1 MRPKVVALFMV
12 SLLLLPVRAQQP
24 GTQSRPQQPD
34 SQKPP
39 AKFPPQPPIPE
50 AQQKKSPEP
59 IDQDD
64 VVRITTNVVQ
74 IDAVVA
80 KDGKQVTDLKAEDF
94 EIFEDKKPQKITN
107 FSYVSNISTSSEN
120 VVITAPN
127 KDPNAAPIAPVVV
140 GAGDPHRTMA
150 IVVDDLGIAFES
162 IGRVRNQLRK
172 FIEQDMRPNDL
183 VAIIRTGGE
192 VGALQQFTTDKR
204 LLLRAIENLRW
215 NNSSRAGVS
224 MMPPLGL
231 DIGAPLSSNIQY
243 PIMDTLNAI
252 RFILNGLRTMP
263 GRKSMLILSDN
274 LPVESEVSSLPSTPI
289 RASIPGEDRSESDPW
304 PTEVYGNNLALQRV
318 AELAIRASVVIYGA
332 NTVGLLPTGITAAD
346 NFNVN
351 LRPTGSQPFNTL
363 NMRSHILQNAS
374 SGLDVLTRRTGG
386 FLTKNSNNFGIKRV
400 AEDQNGY
407 YLIGY
412 RPESETFNRRFHT
425 IKVRVKRSGLSVRTR
440 SGFFGMTDEEAL
452 PIQYTA
458 RDQIAL
464 ALMSPFG
471 ASDIEVHLSAVFA
484 NLPQTGSLIRSLIH
498 FPASAITFTN
508 EPDGWHRATLNLS
521 CIVFGDNGGVVQQLS
536 ETREVRLRAESFDQI
551 IRDGLTYQ
559 YDAPLKKHGS
569 YQFRVAVRDA
579 GSARIGT
586 AREFI
591 DVPELKKNQMVLSGI
606 TLSGYADS
614 KGSAN
619 DAPLAFNQLSNPA
632 LRRFKSGTNLLF
644 GYAIY
649 NARVDKQA
657 NSPNLSTQTKIF
669 REGKVV
675 YEGPL
680 KPIDVA
686 AQKDMERLAAGGG
699 VQLGTVLEPGEYLLQ
714 IIVTDP
720 LAKEKHRTAAR
731 WIDFEIVK

>member
-1 MRPKVVALFMV
+1 MRPKVVALLLV

-24 GTQSRPQQPD
+24 GTQNRPQTPNPLPQRAEPD
-34 SQKPP
+34 P
-39 AKFPPQPPIPE
+39 
-50 AQQKKSPEP
+50 QKKSPQT

-74 IDAVVA
+74 IDAVVT

-107 FSYVSNISTSSEN
+107 FSYVSNISRSSEN
-120 VVITAPN
+120 VVTTSPN
-127 KDPNAAPIAPVVV
+127 KDRNAAPIAPVVV
-140 GAGDPHRTMA
+140 RAGDPHRTMA

-172 FIEQDMRPNDL
+172 FVEQDMRPNDL

-215 NNSSRAGVS
+215 NISSRLGVS
-224 MMPPLGL
+224 VLPPVGL
-231 DIGAPLSSNIQY
+231 DIDPPLSSNIQY
-243 PIMDTLNAI
+243 PIMDTLRAI
-252 RFILNGLRTMP
+252 RFILNGMREMP
-263 GRKSMLILSDN
+263 GRKSMLLLSDS
-274 LPVESEVSSLPSTPI
+274 LPVESEVLSLPSTPI
-289 RASIPGEDRSESDPW
+289 RAAIPSEDRSESDPW
-304 PTEVYGNNLALQRV
+304 PTEMYGNNLALQRV
-318 AELAIRASVVIYGA
+318 AELAIRASVVIYAA
-332 NTVGLLPTGITAAD
+332 NTAGLLPTGITAAD

-363 NMRSHILQNAS
+363 SMRSHILQNAS

-412 RPESETFNRRFHT
+412 RPASETFNRRFHN

-440 SGFFGMTDEEAL
+440 SGFFGMTDEDAM

-484 NLPQTGSLIRSLIH
+484 NLPQRGSLIRSLIH

-508 EPDGWHRATLNLS
+508 EPDGWHKAILNLS

-559 YDAPLKKHGS
+559 YDVPLKKHGS

-657 NSPNLSTQTKIF
+657 NIPNLSTQTKIF
-669 REGKVV
+669 RDGNVV

-686 AQKDMERLAAGGG
+686 AQKDMDLIAAGGG
-699 VQLGTVLEPGEYLLQ
+699 VQLGTALEPGEYLLQ
-714 IIVTDP
+714 VVVTEP
-720 LAKEKHRTAAR
+720 SVKEKRRTATR

>member
-1 MRPKVVALFMV
+1 MRPKVVALLMV

-24 GTQSRPQQPD
+24 GTQNRPQTPNPLPQRAEPD
-34 SQKPP
+34 P
-39 AKFPPQPPIPE
+39 
-50 AQQKKSPEP
+50 QKKSPQT

-74 IDAVVA
+74 IDAVVT

-107 FSYVSNISTSSEN
+107 FSYVSNISRSSEN
-120 VVITAPN
+120 VVTTSPN
-127 KDPNAAPIAPVVV
+127 KDRNAAPIAPVVV
-140 GAGDPHRTMA
+140 RAGDPHRTMA

-172 FIEQDMRPNDL
+172 FVEQDMRPNDL

-215 NNSSRAGVS
+215 NISSRLGVS
-224 MMPPLGL
+224 VLPPVGL
-231 DIGAPLSSNIQY
+231 DIDPPLSSNIQY
-243 PIMDTLNAI
+243 PIMDTLRAI
-252 RFILNGLRTMP
+252 RFILNGMREMP
-263 GRKSMLILSDN
+263 GRKSMLLLSDS
-274 LPVESEVSSLPSTPI
+274 LPVESEVLSLPSTPI
-289 RASIPGEDRSESDPW
+289 RAAIPSEDRSESDPW
-304 PTEVYGNNLALQRV
+304 PTEMYGNNLALQRV
-318 AELAIRASVVIYGA
+318 AELAIRASVVIYAA
-332 NTVGLLPTGITAAD
+332 NTAGLLPTGITAAD

-363 NMRSHILQNAS
+363 SMRSHILQNAS

-412 RPESETFNRRFHT
+412 RPASETFNRRFHN

-440 SGFFGMTDEEAL
+440 SGFFGMTDEDAM

-484 NLPQTGSLIRSLIH
+484 NLPQRGSLIRSLIH

-508 EPDGWHRATLNLS
+508 EPDGWHQAILNLS

-559 YDAPLKKHGS
+559 YDVPLKKHGS

-657 NSPNLSTQTKIF
+657 NIPNLSTQTKIF
-669 REGKVV
+669 RDGNVV

-686 AQKDMERLAAGGG
+686 AQKDMDRIAAGGG
-699 VQLGTVLEPGEYLLQ
+699 VQLGTALEPGEYLLQ
-714 IIVTDP
+714 VMVTEP
-720 LAKEKHRTAAR
+720 SVKEKRRTATR

>member
-1 MRPKVVALFMV
+1 MRPKVVALLMV

-24 GTQSRPQQPD
+24 GTQNRPQTPNPLPQRAEPD
-34 SQKPP
+34 P
-39 AKFPPQPPIPE
+39 
-50 AQQKKSPEP
+50 QKKSPQT

-74 IDAVVA
+74 IDAVVT

-107 FSYVSNISTSSEN
+107 FSYVSNISRSSEN
-120 VVITAPN
+120 VVTTSPN
-127 KDPNAAPIAPVVV
+127 KDRNAAPIAPVVV
-140 GAGDPHRTMA
+140 RAGDPHRTMA

-172 FIEQDMRPNDL
+172 FVEQDMRPNDL

-215 NNSSRAGVS
+215 NISSRLGVS
-224 MMPPLGL
+224 VLPPVGL
-231 DIGAPLSSNIQY
+231 DIDPPLSSNIQY
-243 PIMDTLNAI
+243 PIMDTLRAI
-252 RFILNGLRTMP
+252 RFILNGMREMP
-263 GRKSMLILSDN
+263 GRKSMLLLSDS
-274 LPVESEVSSLPSTPI
+274 LPVESEVLSLPSTPI
-289 RASIPGEDRSESDPW
+289 RAAIPSEDRSESDPW
-304 PTEVYGNNLALQRV
+304 PTEMYGNNLALQRV
-318 AELAIRASVVIYGA
+318 AELAIRASVVIYAA
-332 NTVGLLPTGITAAD
+332 NTAGLLPTGITAAD

-363 NMRSHILQNAS
+363 SMRSHILQNAS

-412 RPESETFNRRFHT
+412 RPASETFNRRFHN

-440 SGFFGMTDEEAL
+440 SGFFGMTDEDAM

-484 NLPQTGSLIRSLIH
+484 NLPQRGSLIRSLIH

-508 EPDGWHRATLNLS
+508 EPDGWHKAILNLS

-559 YDAPLKKHGS
+559 YDVPLKKHGS

-614 KGSAN
+614 TGSAN

-657 NSPNLSTQTKIF
+657 NTPNLSTQTKIF
-669 REGKVV
+669 RDGNVV

-686 AQKDMERLAAGGG
+686 AQKDMDRIAAGGG
-699 VQLGTVLEPGEYLLQ
+699 VQLGTALEPGEYLLQ
-714 IIVTDP
+714 VVVTEP
-720 LAKEKHRTAAR
+720 SVKEKRRTATR

>member
-1 MRPKVVALFMV
+1 MRPKVVALLLV

-24 GTQSRPQQPD
+24 GTQNRPQTPNPLPQRAEPD
-34 SQKPP
+34 P
-39 AKFPPQPPIPE
+39 
-50 AQQKKSPEP
+50 QKKSPQT

-74 IDAVVA
+74 IDAVVT

-107 FSYVSNISTSSEN
+107 FSYVSNISRSSEN
-120 VVITAPN
+120 VVTTSPN
-127 KDPNAAPIAPVVV
+127 KDRNAAPIAPVVV
-140 GAGDPHRTMA
+140 RAGDPHRTMA

-172 FIEQDMRPNDL
+172 FVEQDMRPNDL

-215 NNSSRAGVS
+215 NISSRLGVS
-224 MMPPLGL
+224 VLPPVGL
-231 DIGAPLSSNIQY
+231 DIDPPLSSNIQY
-243 PIMDTLNAI
+243 PIMDTLRAI
-252 RFILNGLRTMP
+252 RFILNGMREMP
-263 GRKSMLILSDN
+263 GRKSMLLLSDS
-274 LPVESEVSSLPSTPI
+274 LPVESEVLSLPSTPI
-289 RASIPGEDRSESDPW
+289 RAAIPSEDRSESDPW
-304 PTEVYGNNLALQRV
+304 PTEMYGNNLALQRV
-318 AELAIRASVVIYGA
+318 AELAIRASVVIYAA
-332 NTVGLLPTGITAAD
+332 NTAGLLPTGITAAD

-363 NMRSHILQNAS
+363 SMRSHILQNAS

-412 RPESETFNRRFHT
+412 RPASETFNRRFHN

-440 SGFFGMTDEEAL
+440 SGFFGMTDEDAM

-484 NLPQTGSLIRSLIH
+484 NLPQRGSLIRSLIH

-508 EPDGWHRATLNLS
+508 EPDGWHKAILNLS

-714 IIVTDP
+714 VIVTDP
-720 LAKEKHRTAAR
+720 LAKEKHRTATR

>member
-1 MRPKVVALFMV
+1 MRPKVVALLLV

-24 GTQSRPQQPD
+24 GTQNRPQTPNPLPQRAEPD
-34 SQKPP
+34 P
-39 AKFPPQPPIPE
+39 
-50 AQQKKSPEP
+50 QKKSPQT

-74 IDAVVA
+74 IDAVVT

-107 FSYVSNISTSSEN
+107 FSYVSNISRSSEN
-120 VVITAPN
+120 VVTTSPN
-127 KDPNAAPIAPVVV
+127 KDRNAAPIAPVVV
-140 GAGDPHRTMA
+140 RAGDPHRTMA

-172 FIEQDMRPNDL
+172 FVEQDMRPNDL

-215 NNSSRAGVS
+215 NISSRLGVS
-224 MMPPLGL
+224 MLPPVGL
-231 DIGAPLSSNIQY
+231 DIDPPLSSNIQY
-243 PIMDTLNAI
+243 PIMDTLQAI
-252 RFILNGLRTMP
+252 RFILNGMREMP
-263 GRKSMLILSDN
+263 GRKSMLLLSDS
-274 LPVESEVSSLPSTPI
+274 LPVESEVLSLPSTPI
-289 RASIPGEDRSESDPW
+289 RAAIPSEDRSESDPW
-304 PTEVYGNNLALQRV
+304 PTEMYGNNLALQRV
-318 AELAIRASVVIYGA
+318 AELAIRASVVIYAA
-332 NTVGLLPTGITAAD
+332 NTAGLLPTGITAAD

-363 NMRSHILQNAS
+363 SMRSHILQNAS

-412 RPESETFNRRFHT
+412 RPASETFNRRFHN

-440 SGFFGMTDEEAL
+440 SGFFGMTDEDAM

-484 NLPQTGSLIRSLIH
+484 NLPQRGSLIRSLIH

-508 EPDGWHRATLNLS
+508 EPDGWHKAILNLS

-559 YDAPLKKHGS
+559 YDVPLKKHGS

-657 NSPNLSTQTKIF
+657 NIPNLSTQTKIF
-669 REGKVV
+669 RDGNVV

-686 AQKDMERLAAGGG
+686 AQKDMDRIAAGGG
-699 VQLGTVLEPGEYLLQ
+699 VQLGTALEPGEYLLQ
-714 IIVTDP
+714 VVVTEP
-720 LAKEKHRTAAR
+720 SVKEKRRTATR

>member
-1 MRPKVVALFMV
+1 MRPKVVALLMV

-24 GTQSRPQQPD
+24 GTQNRPQTPNPLPQRPEPD
-34 SQKPP
+34 P
-39 AKFPPQPPIPE
+39 
-50 AQQKKSPEP
+50 QKKSPQT

-74 IDAVVA
+74 IDAVVT

-120 VVITAPN
+120 VVTTSPN
-127 KDPNAAPIAPVVV
+127 KDRNAAPIAPVVV
-140 GAGDPHRTMA
+140 RAGDPHRTMA

-172 FIEQDMRPNDL
+172 FVEQDMRPNDL

-215 NNSSRAGVS
+215 NISSRLGVS
-224 MMPPLGL
+224 MLPPVGL
-231 DIGAPLSSNIQY
+231 DIHPPLSSNIQY
-243 PIMDTLNAI
+243 PIMDTLQAI
-252 RFILNGLRTMP
+252 RFILNGMREMP
-263 GRKSMLILSDN
+263 GRKSMLILSDS
-274 LPVESEVSSLPSTPI
+274 LPVESEVLSLPSTPI
-289 RASIPGEDRSESDPW
+289 RAAIPSEDRSESDPW
-304 PTEVYGNNLALQRV
+304 PTEMYGNNLALQRV
-318 AELAIRASVVIYGA
+318 AELAIRASVVIYAA
-332 NTVGLLPTGITAAD
+332 NTAGLLPTGITAAD

-363 NMRSHILQNAS
+363 SMRSHILQNAS

-412 RPESETFNRRFHT
+412 RPASETFNRRFHN

-440 SGFFGMTDEEAL
+440 SGFFGMTDEDAM

-484 NLPQTGSLIRSLIH
+484 NLPQRGSLIRSLIH

-508 EPDGWHRATLNLS
+508 EPDGWHKAILNLS

-559 YDAPLKKHGS
+559 YDVPLKKHGS

-657 NSPNLSTQTKIF
+657 NTPNLSTQTKIF
-669 REGKVV
+669 RDGNVV

-686 AQKDMERLAAGGG
+686 AQKDMEHLAAGGG
-699 VQLGTVLEPGEYLLQ
+699 VQLGTALEPGEYLLQ
-714 IIVTDP
+714 VIVTEP
-720 LAKEKHRTAAR
+720 SVKEKRRTATR